1 MHGTHRNIKASVGSA
16 LWHYP
21 AGGGRPVGGPFTPSP
36 RYHWQSCPLIK
47 LLNVTE
53 QYYIMCTVHSV
64 SPALNIIFILFPLGI
79 IAILS
84 SLLIII
90 FIYMFV
96 SLFVKGLSRSQT
108 GIKISLVTNR
118 CCVGADS

>member
-1 MHGTHRNIKASVGSA
+1 
-16 LWHYP
+16 
-21 AGGGRPVGGPFTPSP
+21 
-36 RYHWQSCPLIK
+36 
-47 LLNVTE
+47 
-53 QYYIMCTVHSV
+53 MCTVHRF
-64 SPALNIIFILFPLGI
+64 SPALNIISILFPLGI